1 MKSFIPF
8 APLLAFFVALSDEPP
23 GLCRRDS
30 ATDSTCPAGINP
42 AARHATA
49 PPTPMPALKPLVGG
63 PKNPDGTEVQIDL
76 PTRLHLKNRGGS
88 DGAGLCVFASLEH
101 SARWQDVPPVTE
113 IFEWMRTRP
122 GGGWPEK
129 VDAMIAQLAKERG
142 LARPDYLQVEGDDF
156 ELLRT
161 ACKTGRMPAVTY
173 GYSPTGRYGKAHIAH
188 MVNLVH
194 ADEKWCAVLDN
205 NFPGTIEWMSPA
217 EFQRVWSGN
226 DGRGWAVIL
235 LAEGP
240 PPVPEN

>member
-1 MKSFIPF
+1 MQSTVLFTPLF
-8 APLLAFFVALSDEPP
+8 ALAALFP
-23 GLCRRDS
+23 GP
-30 ATDSTCPAGINP
+30 T
-42 AARHATA
+42 
-49 PPTPMPALKPLVGG
+49 PPTPPSPMPAVKPFVGG
-63 PKNPDGTEVQIDL
+63 PQNPDGTELQDDL
-76 PTRLHLKNRGGS
+76 PTRLQLKNRGGS

-101 SARWQDVPPVTE
+101 AGRWQDVPPIDG
-113 IFEWMRTRP
+113 IFEWMRTKP

-129 VDAMIAQLAKERG
+129 VDAMIAQLSKEKGIAK
-142 LARPDYLQVEGDDF
+142 PDYLQVEGDDF

-217 EFQRVWSGN
+217 EFQRVWAGS